1 MWQMETAFGLV
12 FDYAS
17 GGELFTRI
25 RKENKFKEPVAKF
38 YFCEM
43 TCALGFLHD
52 KHIIYR

>member
-1 MWQMETAFGLV
+1 METSFGLV

-43 TCALGFLHD
+43 TSALGYLHD